1 MLLKSVLNLKRKLV
15 IESDRIRLRYVFCW
29 SLGVENIIIIIIK
42 FKIIIVFFIKK
53 SLMVIMVL

>member
-1 MLLKSVLNLKRKLV
+1 MLLNSVLNLKRKLV